1 MRRVRISPALLTF
14 PVPGTA
20 STRWEPHLGAA
31 EAPLLATVRN
41 GRELVFVGN
50 GRWIAAQSQALE
62 GAVDAGVAELAT
74 APAEGARLD
83 LSGVRSLDTVG
94 AVMVDRL
101 VRALEDAG
109 VRMQVV
115 GLERRFE
122 PLLNEITKRSRENP
136 PRKKHINAIVGAVQ
150 IIGETVAG
158 VGSDSKSF
166 LGFVGAVVLATLRVA
181 VKPHTFRWTSMVY
194 HLERTALRAVPIIAL
209 ITFLIG
215 CIIAQQGIFHFRR
228 FGATTYVVDMV
239 GILTLRELGVLI
251 VSIMVAGRSGSAFTA
266 ELGSMKMREEVDALR
281 VMGFDP
287 NEVLVLPRLVAL
299 IIALPL
305 LTFIGN
311 MCALFGGGL
320 VAWLYG
326 GISPE
331 IFISRLQE
339 AIGLNTFEVGMIKA
353 PFMASIIGLI
363 ACMEGM
369 RVGGSAES
377 LGSRTTASVVKAI
390 FLVIVMDGLFA
401 MFFAA
406 IDM

>member
-1 MRRVRISPALLTF
+1 M
-14 PVPGTA
+14 
-20 STRWEPHLGAA
+20 GAA
-31 EAPLLATVRN
+31 EAPLLATARN

-50 GRWIAAQSQALE
+50 GSWLAVQGRALE
-62 GAVDAGVAELAT
+62 GSVDAALAELAA
-74 APAEGARLD
+74 APTESARFD
-83 LSGVRSLDTVG
+83 LSGVRGFDTLG
-94 AVMVDRL
+94 AVVLDRIIQ
-101 VRALEDAG
+101 ALEKDG
-109 VRMQVV
+109 VRFQIV
-115 GLERRFE
+115 GLERRFR
-122 PLLNEITKRSRENP
+122 PLLDDIVKGSHENP
-136 PRKKHINAIVGAVQ
+136 PRTRHVNAVIGSIQLVGRT
-150 IIGETVAG
+150 TVAMAQDG
-158 VGSDSKSF
+158 LALLSF
-166 LGFVGAVVLATLRVA
+166 IGTAMSALLRVL
-181 VKPHTFRWTSMVY
+181 VRPHTFRFTSMIY
-194 HLERTALRAVPIIAL
+194 HLERTGLRAVPIVAL

-215 CIIAQQGIFHFRR
+215 CIIAQQGIFHFRK

-266 ELGSMKMREEVDALR
+266 ELGSMRMREEVDALR

-299 IIALPL
+299 IIAVPL

-311 MCALFGGGL
+311 MCALSGGGL

-331 IFISRLQE
+331 IFIARLKE
-339 AIGLNTFEVGMIKA
+339 AIALNTFEVGMIKA
-353 PFMASIIGLI
+353 PFMAAIIGLI

-377 LGSRTTASVVKAI
+377 LGAHTTAAVVKAI
-390 FLVIVMDGLFA
+390 FLVIVVDGLFA

>member
-1 MRRVRISPALLTF
+1 M
-14 PVPGTA
+14 
-20 STRWEPHLGAA
+20 GAA
-31 EAPLLATVRN
+31 EAPLLATARH

-50 GRWIAAQSQALE
+50 GRWVAGQGRALE
-62 GAVDAGVAELAT
+62 GGVETALAELKAGASET
-74 APAEGARLD
+74 ARLD
-83 LSGVRSLDTVG
+83 LSGVRGFDTVG

-101 VRALEDAG
+101 IRELDAAG
-109 VRMQVV
+109 VRFQIV
-115 GLERRFE
+115 GLERRFR
-122 PLLNEITKRSRENP
+122 PLLDEIVKGSHQLP
-136 PRKKHINAIVGAVQ
+136 PHRRHVNALVGGIQLVGQ
-150 IIGETVAG
+150 TVVNTG
-158 VGSDSKSF
+158 RDSLVFLSF
-166 LGFVGAVVLATLRVA
+166 IGAVVAALLRVIA
-181 VKPHTFRWTSMVY
+181 RPHTFRGTSMIY
-194 HLERTALRAVPIIAL
+194 HLERTGLRAVPIIAL

-215 CIIAQQGIFHFRR
+215 CIIAQQGIFHFRK

-266 ELGSMKMREEVDALR
+266 ELGSMRMREEVDALR

-299 IIALPL
+299 IIAVPL

-331 IFISRLQE
+331 IFLNRLQE
-339 AIGLNTFEVGMIKA
+339 AIALNTFEVGMIKA
-353 PFMASIIGLI
+353 PFMAAIVGLI

-377 LGSRTTASVVKAI
+377 LGAHTTAAVVKAI
-390 FLVIVMDGLFA
+390 FLVIVVDGLFA

>member
-1 MRRVRISPALLTF
+1 M
-14 PVPGTA
+14 
-20 STRWEPHLGAA
+20 GAA
-31 EAPLLATVRN
+31 EAPLLATARH

-62 GAVDAGVAELAT
+62 GAVDAGVAELGT
-74 APAEGARLD
+74 APTEAARLD

-122 PLLNEITKRSRENP
+122 PLLNEITKRCRDMP
-136 PRKKHINAIVGAVQ
+136 PHKRHINPL
-150 IIGETVAG
+150 IGGLQVIGGTVAG
-158 VGSDSKSF
+158 MASDAKVF

-181 VKPHTFRWTSMVY
+181 VKPLTFRWTSMVY
-194 HLERTALRAVPIIAL
+194 HLERTGLRAVPIIAL

-215 CIIAQQGIFHFRR
+215 CIIAQQGIFHFRK

-287 NEVLVLPRLVAL
+287 NEVLVLPRLVSL

-326 GISPE
+326 DISPE
-331 IFISRLQE
+331 IFMNRLQE

-353 PFMASIIGLI
+353 PFMAAIIGLI

-377 LGSRTTASVVKAI
+377 LGARTTASVVKAI

>member
-1 MRRVRISPALLTF
+1 M
-14 PVPGTA
+14 
-20 STRWEPHLGAA
+20 GAA
-31 EAPLLATVRN
+31 EAPLLATARH

-62 GAVDAGVAELAT
+62 GAVDAGVAELGT
-74 APAEGARLD
+74 APTEAARLD

-122 PLLNEITKRSRENP
+122 PLLNEITKRCRDMP
-136 PRKKHINAIVGAVQ
+136 PHKRHINPL
-150 IIGETVAG
+150 IGGLRVIGGTVAG
-158 VGSDSKSF
+158 MASDAKVF

-181 VKPHTFRWTSMVY
+181 VKPLTFRWTSMVY
-194 HLERTALRAVPIIAL
+194 HLERTGLRAVPIIAL

-215 CIIAQQGIFHFRR
+215 CIIAQQGIFHFRK

-287 NEVLVLPRLVAL
+287 NEVLVLPRLVSL

-326 GISPE
+326 DISPE
-331 IFISRLQE
+331 IFMNRLQE

-353 PFMASIIGLI
+353 PFMAAIIGLI

-377 LGSRTTASVVKAI
+377 LGARTTASVVKAI

>member
-1 MRRVRISPALLTF
+1 MAR
-14 PVPGTA
+14 
-20 STRWEPHLGAA
+20 H
-31 EAPLLATVRN
+31 

-50 GRWIAAQSQALE
+50 GRWTAAQSHALE
-62 GAVDAGVAELAT
+62 SAVDACLEESRSSTGPTSA
-74 APAEGARLD
+74 ARVD
-83 LSGVRSLDTVG
+83 LSGVRTIDTLGALLLDRVLRT
-94 AVMVDRL
+94 
-101 VRALEDAG
+101 LEEDG
-109 VRMQVV
+109 VRPQLV
-115 GLERRFE
+115 GLDRRFQ
-122 PLLNEITKRSRENP
+122 PLLDEVQRGCHEVPP
-136 PRKKHINAIVGAVQ
+136 PRQHRNPLVGGLYVT
-150 IIGETVAG
+150 GRSVAG
-158 VGSDSKSF
+158 GYDDALQF
-166 LGFVGAVVLATLRVA
+166 LGFVGAVVTAFLRV
-181 VKPHTFRWTSMVY
+181 VIRPQNFRWTSMIY
-194 HLERTALRAVPIIAL
+194 HLERVGLRAVPIIAL

-215 CIIAQQGIFHFRR
+215 CIIAQQGIFNFRR

-299 IIALPL
+299 IIAVPL

-320 VAWLYG
+320 VSWLYG
-326 GISPE
+326 SITPT
-331 IFISRLQE
+331 IFMARLQE

-353 PFMASIIGLI
+353 PFMAAIIGLI
-363 ACMEGM
+363 SCMEGM

-377 LGSRTTASVVKAI
+377 LGAKTTTAVVKSI
-390 FLVIVMDGLFA
+390 FLVIVVDGLFA

-406 IDM
+406 INM

>member
-1 MRRVRISPALLTF
+1 M
-14 PVPGTA
+14 
-20 STRWEPHLGAA
+20 GAA
-31 EAPLLATVRN
+31 EAPLLAMARH

-50 GRWIAAQSQALE
+50 GRWTAAQSHALE
-62 GAVDAGVAELAT
+62 AAVDACLEESRASTGPTSA
-74 APAEGARLD
+74 ARVD
-83 LSGVRSLDTVG
+83 LSGVRMIDTVG
-94 AVMVDRL
+94 ALLLDRVL
-101 VRALEDAG
+101 RGIEEDG
-109 VRMQVV
+109 VRPQLV
-115 GLERRFE
+115 GLDRRFQ
-122 PLLNEITKRSRENP
+122 PLLDEVSRGCHEVPP
-136 PRKKHINAIVGAVQ
+136 PRQHRNPIVGSLYVT
-150 IIGETVAG
+150 GRTVSSG
-158 VGSDSKSF
+158 YQDGIEF
-166 LGFVGAVVLATLRVA
+166 LQFVGAVVVAFLRIA
-181 VKPHTFRWTSMVY
+181 VHPLNFRWTSMVY
-194 HLERTALRAVPIIAL
+194 HLERVGLRAVPIIAL

-299 IIALPL
+299 VIAVPM

-311 MCALFGGGL
+311 LCALFGGGL
-320 VAWLYG
+320 VAWFYG
-326 GISPE
+326 GISPA
-331 IFISRLQE
+331 IFTARLQE
-339 AIGLNTFEVGMIKA
+339 AIALNTFEVGMIKA
-353 PFMASIIGLI
+353 PFMAAIVGLI
-363 ACMEGM
+363 SCMEGM

-377 LGSRTTASVVKAI
+377 LGAKTTAAVVKSI
-390 FLVIVMDGLFA
+390 FLVIVVDGLFA

>member
-1 MRRVRISPALLTF
+1 M
-14 PVPGTA
+14 
-20 STRWEPHLGAA
+20 GAA
-31 EAPLLATVRN
+31 EAPLLAAARN
-41 GRELVFVGN
+41 GRELVVVGN
-50 GRWIAAQSQALE
+50 GRWVATQSAALE
-62 GAVDAGVAELAT
+62 GAVDAVLAEAGSGAT
-74 APAEGARLD
+74 GTVRID

-101 VRALEDAG
+101 VRSLGENG
-109 VRMQVV
+109 TKIGLV
-115 GLERRFE
+115 GLERRFQ
-122 PLLNEITKRSRENP
+122 PLLNEITQGCHEVPPARRHLNP
-136 PRKKHINAIVGAVQ
+136 IIGGLDVTGRTVVATVKDSLLFLSFIGAV
-150 IIGETVAG
+150 TAA
-158 VGSDSKSF
+158 
-166 LGFVGAVVLATLRVA
+166 LLRV
-181 VKPHTFRWTSMVY
+181 VVRPTTFRWTSMVF
-194 HLERTALRAVPIIAL
+194 HLERAGLRAVPIIAL
-209 ITFLIG
+209 MTFLIG

-266 ELGSMKMREEVDALR
+266 ELGAMKMREEVDALR

-299 IIALPL
+299 IIAVPL
-305 LTFIGN
+305 LTFIGS

-331 IFISRLQE
+331 IFINRLRE
-339 AIGLNTFEVGMIKA
+339 AISLNTFEVGMIKA
-353 PFMASIIGLI
+353 PFMAAIIGLI

-369 RVGGSAES
+369 RVGGSSES
-377 LGSRTTASVVKAI
+377 LGTHTTASVVKAI
-390 FLVIVMDGLFA
+390 FLVIVVDGLFA

>member
-1 MRRVRISPALLTF
+1 M
-14 PVPGTA
+14 
-20 STRWEPHLGAA
+20 GAA
-31 EAPLLATVRN
+31 EAPLLATARN

-50 GRWIAAQSQALE
+50 GRWVAGQGRALE
-62 GAVDAGVAELAT
+62 GSVDSALGEVT
-74 APAEGARLD
+74 AAQTETARLD
-83 LSGVRSLDTVG
+83 LSGVRLFDTLG
-94 AVMVDRL
+94 AVVLDRL
-101 VRALEDAG
+101 LRGLDAAG
-109 VRMQVV
+109 VRYQIV
-115 GLERRFE
+115 GLEQRFR
-122 PLLNEITKRSRENP
+122 PLLDEIIKGCHEVP
-136 PRKKHINAIVGAVQ
+136 PRKKPLNPLVGGLYVTGRTVVATGKDALALLSFIGAV
-150 IIGETVAG
+150 IT
-158 VGSDSKSF
+158 SF
-166 LGFVGAVVLATLRVA
+166 LRVI
-181 VKPHTFRWTSMVY
+181 VRPHTFRWTSMIY
-194 HLERTALRAVPIIAL
+194 HLERTGLRAVPIVAL

-215 CIIAQQGIFHFRR
+215 CIIAQQGIFHFRK

-266 ELGSMKMREEVDALR
+266 ELGSMRMREEVDALR

-299 IIALPL
+299 IIAVPL

-326 GISPE
+326 DISPE
-331 IFISRLQE
+331 IFINRLRE
-339 AIGLNTFEVGMIKA
+339 AIALNTFEVGMIKA
-353 PFMASIIGLI
+353 PFMAAIVGLI

-377 LGSRTTASVVKAI
+377 LGAHTTASVVKAI
-390 FLVIVMDGLFA
+390 FLVIVVDGLFA

>member
-1 MRRVRISPALLTF
+1 M
-14 PVPGTA
+14 
-20 STRWEPHLGAA
+20 GAA
-31 EAPLLATVRN
+31 QAPLLAAARN

-50 GRWIAAQSQALE
+50 GRWIATQSRALE
-62 GAVDAGVAELAT
+62 GAVDAGLAELQAGEVET
-74 APAEGARLD
+74 ARID

-94 AVMVDRL
+94 AVMADRL
-101 VRALEDAG
+101 IRGLEEAG
-109 VRMQVV
+109 VQFHVV
-115 GLERRFE
+115 GLEQRFR
-122 PLLNEITKRSRENP
+122 PLLDEIARGCHQIP
-136 PRKKHINAIVGAVQ
+136 PRKPRGSVFGDGLEV
-150 IIGETVAG
+150 IGETVALMG
-158 VGSDSKSF
+158 QDALRF
-166 LGFVGAVVLATLRVA
+166 LSFVGAVVEAMLRVVA
-181 VKPHTFRWTSMVY
+181 RPLTFRWTSMVY
-194 HLERTALRAVPIIAL
+194 HLERTGLRAVPIIAL

-215 CIIAQQGIFHFRR
+215 CIIAQQGIFHFRK

-287 NEVLVLPRLVAL
+287 NEVLVLPRLVSL
-299 IIALPL
+299 IIAVPL

-331 IFISRLQE
+331 IFLNRLRE
-339 AIGLNTFEVGMIKA
+339 AIALNTFEVGMIKA
-353 PFMASIIGLI
+353 PFMAAIIGLI

-377 LGSRTTASVVKAI
+377 LGAHTTSSVVKAI
-390 FLVIVMDGLFA
+390 FLVIVADGLFA

>member
-1 MRRVRISPALLTF
+1 
-14 PVPGTA
+14 
-20 STRWEPHLGAA
+20 LGAA
-31 EAPLLATVRN
+31 EAPLLATARN

-74 APAEGARLD
+74 APAESARLD

-150 IIGETVAG
+150 IVGETVSG
-158 VGSDSKSF
+158 VGSDGKLF
-166 LGFVGAVVLATLRVA
+166 LGFVGSVVLATLRVA

-194 HLERTALRAVPIIAL
+194 HLERAGLRAVPIIAL

-215 CIIAQQGIFHFRR
+215 CIIAQQGIFHFRK

-299 IIALPL
+299 IVALPL

-331 IFISRLQE
+331 IFLNRLQE

-353 PFMASIIGLI
+353 PFMAAIIGLI

>member
-1 MRRVRISPALLTF
+1 M
-14 PVPGTA
+14 
-20 STRWEPHLGAA
+20 GAA
-31 EAPLLATVRN
+31 EAPLLAAARN

-50 GRWIAAQSQALE
+50 GRWIATQSRALE
-62 GAVDAGVAELAT
+62 GAVDAGLAELQAGEVET
-74 APAEGARLD
+74 ARID
-83 LSGVRSLDTVG
+83 LSGVRTLDTVG
-94 AVMVDRL
+94 AVMADRL
-101 VRALEDAG
+101 IRGLEEAG
-109 VRMQVV
+109 VQFHVV
-115 GLERRFE
+115 GLEQRFR
-122 PLLNEITKRSRENP
+122 PLLDEIARGCHQIP
-136 PRKKHINAIVGAVQ
+136 PRKPRGSVFGDGLEV
-150 IIGETVAG
+150 IGETVALMG
-158 VGSDSKSF
+158 QDALRF
-166 LGFVGAVVLATLRVA
+166 LSFVGAVVEAMLRVVA
-181 VKPHTFRWTSMVY
+181 RPLTFRWTSMVY
-194 HLERTALRAVPIIAL
+194 HLERTGLRAVPIIAL

-215 CIIAQQGIFHFRR
+215 CIIAQQGIFHFRK

-287 NEVLVLPRLVAL
+287 NEVLVLPRLVSL
-299 IIALPL
+299 IIAVPL

-331 IFISRLQE
+331 IFLNRLRE
-339 AIGLNTFEVGMIKA
+339 AIALNTFEVGMIKA
-353 PFMASIIGLI
+353 PFMAAIIGLI

-377 LGSRTTASVVKAI
+377 LGAHTTASVVKAI
-390 FLVIVMDGLFA
+390 FLVIVADGLFA

>member
-1 MRRVRISPALLTF
+1 M
-14 PVPGTA
+14 
-20 STRWEPHLGAA
+20 GAA
-31 EAPLLATVRN
+31 EAPLLATARN

-50 GRWIAAQSQALE
+50 GRWVAGQGRALE
-62 GAVDAGVAELAT
+62 GSVDSALGEVT
-74 APAEGARLD
+74 AAQTETARLD
-83 LSGVRSLDTVG
+83 LSGVRLFDTLG
-94 AVMVDRL
+94 AVVLDRL
-101 VRALEDAG
+101 LRGLDAAG
-109 VRMQVV
+109 VRYQIV
-115 GLERRFE
+115 GLEQRFR
-122 PLLNEITKRSRENP
+122 PLLDDIIKGCHEVP
-136 PRKKHINAIVGAVQ
+136 PRKKPLNPLIGGLYVTGRTVVATGQDALALLSFIGAV
-150 IIGETVAG
+150 IAA
-158 VGSDSKSF
+158 F
-166 LGFVGAVVLATLRVA
+166 LRV
-181 VKPHTFRWTSMVY
+181 VVRPHTFRWTSMIY
-194 HLERTALRAVPIIAL
+194 HLERTGLRAVPIVAL

-215 CIIAQQGIFHFRR
+215 CIIAQQGIFHFRK

-266 ELGSMKMREEVDALR
+266 ELGSMRMREEVDALR

-299 IIALPL
+299 VIAVPL

-326 GISPE
+326 DISPE
-331 IFISRLQE
+331 IFINRLRE
-339 AIGLNTFEVGMIKA
+339 AIALNTFEVGMIKA
-353 PFMASIIGLI
+353 PFMAAIVGLI

-377 LGSRTTASVVKAI
+377 LGAHTTASVVKAI
-390 FLVIVMDGLFA
+390 FLVIVVDGLFA

>member
-1 MRRVRISPALLTF
+1 M
-14 PVPGTA
+14 
-20 STRWEPHLGAA
+20 GAA
-31 EAPLLATVRN
+31 EAPLLAVARN
-41 GRELVFVGN
+41 GRELVVVGN
-50 GRWIAAQSQALE
+50 GRWVATQSAALE
-62 GAVDAGVAELAT
+62 GAVDAVLAEAGSGAT
-74 APAEGARLD
+74 ETVRID

-101 VRALEDAG
+101 VRSLGENGAKIGL
-109 VRMQVV
+109 V
-115 GLERRFE
+115 GLERRFQ
-122 PLLNEITKRSRENP
+122 PLLNEITQGCHEVPPARRHLNP
-136 PRKKHINAIVGAVQ
+136 IIGGLDVTGRTVVATGKDSMLFLSFIGAVM
-150 IIGETVAG
+150 AA
-158 VGSDSKSF
+158 F
-166 LGFVGAVVLATLRVA
+166 LRVL
-181 VKPHTFRWTSMVY
+181 VRPTTFRWTSMVF
-194 HLERTALRAVPIIAL
+194 HLERAGLRAVPIIAL
-209 ITFLIG
+209 MTFLIG

-266 ELGSMKMREEVDALR
+266 ELGAMKMREEVDALR

-299 IIALPL
+299 IIAVPL
-305 LTFIGN
+305 LTFIGS

-331 IFISRLQE
+331 IFINRLRE
-339 AIGLNTFEVGMIKA
+339 AISLNTFEVGMIKA
-353 PFMASIIGLI
+353 PFMAAIIGLI

-369 RVGGSAES
+369 RVGGSSES
-377 LGSRTTASVVKAI
+377 LGTHTTASVVKAI
-390 FLVIVMDGLFA
+390 FLVIVVDGLFA

>member
-1 MRRVRISPALLTF
+1 MAR
-14 PVPGTA
+14 
-20 STRWEPHLGAA
+20 H
-31 EAPLLATVRN
+31 

-50 GRWIAAQSQALE
+50 GRWTAAQSHALE
-62 GAVDAGVAELAT
+62 SAVDACLEESRSSTGPTSA
-74 APAEGARLD
+74 ARID
-83 LSGVRSLDTVG
+83 LSGVRIIDTLGALLLDRVLRT
-94 AVMVDRL
+94 
-101 VRALEDAG
+101 LEEDG
-109 VRMQVV
+109 VRPQLV
-115 GLERRFE
+115 GLDRRFQ
-122 PLLNEITKRSRENP
+122 PLLDEVQRGCHEVPP
-136 PRKKHINAIVGAVQ
+136 PREHRNPLVGGLYVT
-150 IIGETVAG
+150 GRSVAG
-158 VGSDSKSF
+158 GYDDALQF
-166 LGFVGAVVLATLRVA
+166 LQFVGAVVTAFLRV
-181 VKPHTFRWTSMVY
+181 VIRPQNFRWTSMIY
-194 HLERTALRAVPIIAL
+194 HLERVGLRAVPIIAL

-215 CIIAQQGIFHFRR
+215 CIIAQQGIFNFRR

-299 IIALPL
+299 IIAVPL

-320 VAWLYG
+320 VSWLYG
-326 GISPE
+326 SITPT
-331 IFISRLQE
+331 IFMARLQE

-353 PFMASIIGLI
+353 PFMAAIIGLI
-363 ACMEGM
+363 SCMEGM

-377 LGSRTTASVVKAI
+377 LGAKTTTAVVKSI
-390 FLVIVMDGLFA
+390 FLVIVVDGLFA

-406 IDM
+406 INM

>member
-1 MRRVRISPALLTF
+1 LKPDQ
-14 PVPGTA
+14 
-20 STRWEPHLGAA
+20 EPDLGAA
-31 EAPLLATVRN
+31 EAPLLAMARH

-50 GRWIAAQSQALE
+50 GRWTAAHSRALE
-62 GAVDAGVAELAT
+62 AAVDSCLEESRSSTG
-74 APAEGARLD
+74 PASDARVD
-83 LSGVRSLDTVG
+83 LSGVRMIDTLGALLLDRVLRT
-94 AVMVDRL
+94 
-101 VRALEDAG
+101 LEEDG
-109 VRMQVV
+109 VRPHLV
-115 GLERRFE
+115 GLDRRFQ
-122 PLLNEITKRSRENP
+122 PLLDEVARGCHEVPP
-136 PRKKHINAIVGAVQ
+136 PRQHRNPLIGSLYITGRSVAVGYQDATQ
-150 IIGETVAG
+150 
-158 VGSDSKSF
+158 F
-166 LGFVGAVVLATLRVA
+166 LAFVGAVVTAFLRVLA
-181 VKPHTFRWTSMVY
+181 RPQNFRWTSMVY
-194 HLERTALRAVPIIAL
+194 HLERVGLRAVPIIAL

-215 CIIAQQGIFHFRR
+215 CIIAQQGIFHFRK

-299 IIALPL
+299 IIAVPL

-326 GISPE
+326 SISPT
-331 IFISRLQE
+331 IFMARLQE
-339 AIGLNTFEVGMIKA
+339 AIALNTFEVGMIKA
-353 PFMASIIGLI
+353 PFMAAIIGLI
-363 ACMEGM
+363 SCMEGM

-377 LGSRTTASVVKAI
+377 LGAKTTTAVVKSI
-390 FLVIVMDGLFA
+390 FLVIVVDGLFA